1 VKRGIEIVGAL
12 TGASVLPGVAV
23 VVGTVVVQAAAS
35 GTNMAMA
42 RKRAPVRARPYMIN
56 LIGSAE

>member
-1 VKRGIEIVGAL
+1 
-12 TGASVLPGVAV
+12 
-23 VVGTVVVQAAAS
+23 VQAAAS
-35 GTNMAMA
+35 GANMAMA